1 MIQGRRSHRGKGGD
15 RPPPK
20 FFKDFIGS
28 FDQNIFQ
35 EGKLPRQRRHP
46 SRLTECLGYSAEGD
60 QNFDNIKDMYRS
72 KYFEAYDFVMNAIR
86 DRFDQPDYQMYACM
100 QDILLT
106 AAKGGDVSDY
116 MTKVIGENTFTAL
129 YEDDID
135 MESLRQQLR
144 LLPSIL
150 KLESSDVTISNIL
163 TKIRGMSP
171 SKRCLVDQ
179 VIELVILILLAP
191 ATNAESERC
200 FSAMKRVKN
209 YLRATMGQ
217 PRFKNLMTLYIH
229 KEKLDDINL
238 VKVLNTFVSK
248 SRDRYAVFGQF
259 TEADIIQLKGAATRE
274 FATQTDTRM

>member
-1 MIQGRRSHRGKGGD
+1 M
-15 RPPPK
+15 
-20 FFKDFIGS
+20 
-28 FDQNIFQ
+28 
-35 EGKLPRQRRHP
+35 
-46 SRLTECLGYSAEGD
+46 TECLGYSAEGD

-171 SKRCLVDQ
+171 SKHCLVDQ

-191 ATNAESERC
+191 ATNAESERL
-200 FSAMKRVKN
+200 FISNEKSQELLKSN
-209 YLRATMGQ
+209 YGSTKVQ
-217 PRFKNLMTLYIH
+217 
-229 KEKLDDINL
+229 ELDDPLYSQGEI
-238 VKVLNTFVSK
+238 
-248 SRDRYAVFGQF
+248 R
-259 TEADIIQLKGAATRE
+259 
-274 FATQTDTRM
+274 